1 MALRSFLATGDLV
14 ETEMDA
20 GQAYARLDIGDR
32 TVDDDLILSAY
43 DLAVQDQPSQEAELK
58 RALTAIAKDRNSTT
72 LRNYLNT
79 STTKADHKLSE
90 WPVGLDNIGNTCYL
104 NSLLQFYFTIK
115 PLRELVL
122 NFDDYKV
129 DFETSAFEK
138 KQVGSRNV
146 SKREVERAQKFV
158 LELQKLFNSM
168 ISANATDVKPEIELA
183 RLTLLSSSTE
193 DTFRRRSTLK
203 TQRPSLGEIEGK
215 PVHGPQPAIITED
228 IAREREDSV
237 TIMGDDAQTVQT
249 PKNAVEGEEDQ
260 ASDSTL
266 VEKQSLM
273 VLDHQEIEQQAKALE
288 NKENMAPA
296 KQETERTLP
305 SESPLKPLAN
315 ATPARINEQPE
326 TQPFDADKSKDEG
339 ISYPITIDYTQALP
353 PPPPPTRSPPPVP
366 PRNKPLDR
374 HEEIKKEVEFG
385 AQQDVTEVISNVLF
399 QLQCAIKPESIDQS
413 GEQIDRIKKLFFG
426 KQKVTTTAKDG
437 KARTKEE
444 FFSDIKVQV
453 SSGPRDIY
461 AALDGAFDEQI
472 VEVGTSKE
480 PQFTSIS
487 LLPPILQLHVSRAQY
502 NRVNKEF
509 FKATHHL
516 EIKETIFMDRYMD
529 SDDKDLQRRRAEC
542 WAWKKELAQLER
554 REAYLR
560 KTEASFQRLSTL
572 KYSMLTSYSS
582 KSACLKL

>member
-1 MALRSFLATGDLV
+1 MTGDLV
-14 ETEMDA
+14 QTDMDV
-20 GQAYARLDIGDR
+20 GQAYARLDIGVR
-32 TVDDDLILSAY
+32 TVDDDLVLSAY
-43 DLAVQDQPSQEAELK
+43 NSALQDQPSQETELK
-58 RALTAIAKDRNSTT
+58 SALIAIAKDRNSTT
-72 LRNYLNT
+72 LKNYANVSAAT
-79 STTKADHKLSE
+79 DHKLSE

-146 SKREVERAQKFV
+146 SKREVERAQTFV

-183 RLTLLSSSTE
+183 RLTLLSSSAE
-193 DTFRRRSTLK
+193 DTYRRRSTLK

-215 PVHGPQPAIITED
+215 PVHGPQPPPVISED
-228 IAREREDSV
+228 TARERQDSV
-237 TIMGDDAQTVQT
+237 TVMGDDAQTVQT
-249 PKNAVEGEEDQ
+249 PISIMAGEEDR
-260 ASDSTL
+260 AGSDSTL
-266 VEKQSLM
+266 FEKPSPM
-273 VLDHQEIEQQAKALE
+273 TLDLQEVDQQAKALE
-288 NKENMAPA
+288 NKENMAPR
-296 KQETERTLP
+296 KQETGRPITP
-305 SESPLKPLAN
+305 PESPLKPLAD
-315 ATPARINEQPE
+315 AAPSRINEQG
-326 TQPFDADKSKDEG
+326 TNTSDQNVSKDETMLSPTKSDS
-339 ISYPITIDYTQALP
+339 IQSL
-353 PPPPPTRSPPPVP
+353 PPPPTRSAPPVP

-399 QLQCAIKPESIDQS
+399 QLQCAIKPESIDES

-444 FFSDIKVQV
+444 FFSDIKIQV

-502 NRVNKEF
+502 NRVSKEF

-516 EIKETIFMDRYMD
+516 EIKETIFMDRYID
-529 SDDKDLQRRRAEC
+529 SDDADLQKRRAEC
-542 WAWKKELAQLER
+542 WAWKKELGQLER

-560 KTEASFQRLSTL
+560 KTEVSFTMNFCFQEGLVSF
-572 KYSMLTSYSS
+572 
-582 KSACLKL
+582 